1 MFSLRRKTWEEPD
14 VDLRLSDEQRAVRET
29 FAALFRKESTPQ
41 RVRIAESAGM
51 DKALWQ
57 SYAQLEAL
65 GIGIPADYGGA
76 DGGLLELALIARG
89 GRPSS
94 GPDSGRGDRGRGP
107 SAWSPRRKRAVGTGI
122 NRIEHRVAGN
132 GQRPV
137 GDQLL
142 VDGAIADAVL
152 AFDGKSLLYVT
163 RPDGQPTI
171 PRRNLGG
178 LPLARWDAAD
188 ASGRSLA
195 EGEPARAEF
204 ATALDEVRV
213 LRAAALIG
221 LAGEAVQ
228 IGSEYAKVRK
238 AFGQPIGMYQAVAH
252 PFADILGAL
261 DGAQLLVQKACWALD
276 SEHDDGPALASMAF
290 VFAAETAYQASQ
302 HSLHVHG
309 GYGFTEEYDIQL
321 YYRRA
326 KAWTVA
332 FADPA
337 ARASRPRGQTLRSR
351 SPRRSLSEW
360 ISPNPRTGP
369 ASEVTPRHSSLS
381 TSPAR

>member
-1 MFSLRRKTWEEPD
+1 
-14 VDLRLSDEQRAVRET
+14 VDLRLTDEQRAVRDA

-41 RVRIAESAGM
+41 RVRMAESTGM
-51 DKALWQ
+51 DRALWQ
-57 SYAQLEAL
+57 SYAQVEAL
-65 GIGIPADYGGA
+65 GIGIPADHGGA
-76 DGGLLELALIARG
+76 DGGLLELALIAQEA
-89 GRPSS
+89 GRRLAPIPIVETAAAARLLGRLGEKELLGPVLTGSNIVSLATRS
-94 GPDSGRGDRGRGP
+94 G
-107 SAWSPRRKRAVGTGI
+107 
-122 NRIEHRVAGN
+122 
-132 GQRPV
+132 PV

-163 RPDGQPTI
+163 RPDGRPRV

-178 LPLARWDAAD
+178 LPLARWGDAD
-188 ASGRSLA
+188 SRSLG

-204 ATALDEVRV
+204 ARALDGVRV
-213 LRAAALIG
+213 LRSAALIG
-221 LAGEAVQ
+221 LAEEAVQ
-228 IGSEYAKVRK
+228 IGSEYAKVRM

-276 SEHDDGPALASMAF
+276 SEQDDGPALASMAF

-332 FADPA
+332 FADP
-337 ARASRPRGQTLRSR
+337 
-351 SPRRSLSEW
+351 RRELLVLAD
-360 ISPNPRTGP
+360 RRFGP
-369 ASEVTPRHSSLS
+369 AFPGGR
-381 TSPAR
+381 

>member
-1 MFSLRRKTWEEPD
+1 MFSLRRKTWEVRD

-41 RVRIAESAGM
+41 RVRIAESTGI
-51 DKALWQ
+51 DRALWQ
-57 SYAQLEAL
+57 SYAQVEAL
-65 GIGIPADYGGA
+65 GIGIPSDYGGA
-76 DGGLLELALIARG
+76 DGGLLELALVAEEAGRRLAPIPVAETAAAARLL
-89 GRPSS
+89 GRLGEKELLGPLLTGSTIVSLATRS
-94 GPDSGRGDRGRGP
+94 G
-107 SAWSPRRKRAVGTGI
+107 
-122 NRIEHRVAGN
+122 
-132 GQRPV
+132 PV

-178 LPLARWDAAD
+178 LALARWDVGAI
-188 ASGRSLA
+188 SRSLA
-195 EGEPARAEF
+195 EGERARVEF
-204 ATALDEVRV
+204 AAALDEVRV
-213 LRAAALIG
+213 LRAAALVG
-221 LAGEAVQ
+221 LAAEAVH
-228 IGSEYAKVRK
+228 IGSEYTKIRK

-252 PFADILGAL
+252 PFADVLSAL
-261 DGAQLLVQKACWALD
+261 DGAKLLVHKACWALD
-276 SEHDDGPALASMAF
+276 TEQDDGPALAAMAF

-326 KAWTVA
+326 KAWAVA
-332 FADPA
+332 FADPRRELLVLA
-337 ARASRPRGQTLRSR
+337 DRRFGPVSTRGQ
-351 SPRRSLSEW
+351 
-360 ISPNPRTGP
+360 
-369 ASEVTPRHSSLS
+369 
-381 TSPAR
+381 